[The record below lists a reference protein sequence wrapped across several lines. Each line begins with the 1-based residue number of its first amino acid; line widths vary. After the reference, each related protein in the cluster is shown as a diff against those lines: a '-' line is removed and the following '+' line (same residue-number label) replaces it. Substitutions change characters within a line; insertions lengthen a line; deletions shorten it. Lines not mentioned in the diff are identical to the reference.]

1 MVAAKNPLV
10 RLRHIRDE
18 LDALAA
24 ATKGYSRERYVA
36 DYVVRRASERALLI
50 ISEAVKSLPKDLL
63 VRYPEMAWPEIA
75 NLGNVLRH
83 EYHMVDDETVW
94 EILSRDL
101 PELSPV
107 IDRMISD
114 LMQP

>member
-10 RLRHIRDE
+10 RLKHIRDE

-24 ATKGYSRERYVA
+24 VTEGYDRERYVA

-75 NLGNVLRH
+75 NL
-83 EYHMVDDETVW
+83 ETCSVTSTIW
-94 EILSRDL
+94 WTTKPFGKFSPEIFPSFRR
-101 PELSPV
+101 S
-107 IDRMISD
+107 
-114 LMQP
+114 

>member
-1 MVAAKNPLV
+1 MAPSKNPLV

-18 LDALAA
+18 IDAIST
-24 ATKGYSRERYVA
+24 ATQGYDRERFLSNYM
-36 DYVVRRASERALLI
+36 VRRATERALLI
-50 ISEAVKSLPKDLL
+50 VSEAVKALPRDLL
-63 VRYPEMAWPEIA
+63 ARYPGVAWGEVA

-101 PELSPV
+101 MELSPV
-107 IDRMISD
+107 IDRMID
-114 LMQP
+114 DTTG